1 MPNKKANFLAALGT
15 LQLVLRLIDESELN
29 IMDRNRIHGAIGV
42 SRSVSDL
49 LVGVDALI
57 KNQSSALAPNGTKT
71 SSIAPKLIKNKSG
84 H

>member
-15 LQLVLRLIDESELN
+15 LQLVLRLIDESDLN

-49 LVGVDALI
+49 LVGVDALVR
-57 KNQSSALAPNGTKT
+57 NQASALPLNGGKT
-71 SSIAPKLIKNKSG
+71 SSVPKLIKHKSG